1 MFVCVILAKSDLMLQ
16 IAAGRITWK
25 NCVVIWLNLDTQ
37 NSKAQFETVSRGVKQ
52 VIETVI
58 ESLGQGM
65 VTQ

>member
-1 MFVCVILAKSDLMLQ
+1 MILAKSDPMLQ

-25 NCVVIWLNLDTQ
+25 NCVEIWLNLDTQ